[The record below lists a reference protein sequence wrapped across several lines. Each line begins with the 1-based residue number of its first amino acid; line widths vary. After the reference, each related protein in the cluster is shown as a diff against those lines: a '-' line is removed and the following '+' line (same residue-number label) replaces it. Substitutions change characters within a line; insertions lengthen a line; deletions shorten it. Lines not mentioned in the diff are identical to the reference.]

1 MIVYGLKSLT
11 IFGLDFWRG
20 LTMVSEL
27 PWRRWK
33 HVTKLD
39 PDKNNTREIIRAVLE
54 NGTDAIL
61 VGGTQGVTLE
71 KVRKLK
77 DMLKVSRVPVL
88 LEPARSDAV
97 DFSYDYFFVPLVL
110 NSQEKWWSG
119 GAHIDW
125 INVME
130 KTFGSFER
138 IPWER
143 IVIEA
148 YIVLNR
154 DAAVAKL
161 TKSDTEL
168 TVDQIVS
175 HALYADR
182 IIKAPIVYIEYS
194 GKFGDPNVV
203 RAVREHLTS
212 SHLFYGGGIDSTEKA
227 EIMSKYATIIVGNII
242 YDSIE
247 KYKKTII

>member
-1 MIVYGLKSLT
+1 
-11 IFGLDFWRG
+11 
-20 LTMVSEL
+20 MVLEL
-27 PWRRWK
+27 PWRRWR

-39 PDKNNTREIIRAVLE
+39 PDRNNTQEIIRAVLE

-71 KVRKLK
+71 KVRRLK
-77 DMLKVSRVPVL
+77 GMLKASNVPVL
-88 LEPARSDAV
+88 LEPAKSEAV

-110 NSQEKWWSG
+110 NSQEKWWSS

-125 INVME
+125 ITSMKNV
-130 KTFGSFER
+130 FGSYER
-138 IPWER
+138 IPWEK

-161 TKSDTEL
+161 TRSVTDL

-175 HALYADR
+175 HAVYADK
-182 IIKAPIVYIEYS
+182 IMKAPIVYIEYS

-203 RAVREHLTS
+203 RAVKEHLID

-247 KYKKTII
+247 KYKETII